1 MHVSEI
7 VASPNLCLLPV
18 QQSFI
23 EHQCILNK
31 DNYAFLTINT
41 GFQDLFNINKIRSK
55 TVKKLLRTMWYD
67 SITFIVSVWKI
78 EISV

>member
-1 MHVSEI
+1 MPVSES
-7 VASPNLCLLPV
+7 VANPNLCLLPV
-18 QQSFI
+18 HRSFI

-31 DNYAFLTINT
+31 DNYAFLTMNT
-41 GFQDLFNINKIRSK
+41 GFQDHFNINKKRSK
-55 TVKKLLRTMWYD
+55 NSEKLLRTMWYD

>member
-1 MHVSEI
+1 MQVSEI
-7 VASPNLCLLPV
+7 AASPNLCLLPV

-41 GFQDLFNINKIRSK
+41 GFQDHFYINKIRLKNSEK
-55 TVKKLLRTMWYD
+55 TASNYFL
-67 SITFIVSVWKI
+67 
-78 EISV
+78 

>member
-1 MHVSEI
+1 MGIDKSFTKVKDKEIIKSVTILNKYLINWLNTVSEI

-41 GFQDLFNINKIRSK
+41 GFQDHF
-55 TVKKLLRTMWYD
+55 
-67 SITFIVSVWKI
+67 
-78 EISV
+78 